1 MNQNAIQEQVTL
13 IDHMGD
19 DLSIVNAAR
28 KSFDRTS
35 HTFNTSDK
43 KLLRYL
49 YENKHTS
56 PFEFVEFT
64 FLIKCPIPIA
74 KQWMRHRT
82 WSYNEI
88 SRRYTEVELDY
99 YTPKPFRKQ
108 STDNKQGSIDEAAMS
123 DQDYNLTFWKY
134 QSAIKA
140 CFDTYQALLNDGVCR
155 EQARFV
161 LPQATYTEFYA
172 KTDLSNLLKF
182 ISLRVDTHAQWEMQ
196 QYAKQLLKLIEPI
209 VPHTVELF
217 KEGINID

>member
-1 MNQNAIQEQVTL
+1 MDTFKIKNKVQL
-13 IDHMGD
+13 ISHMGD

-28 KSFDRTS
+28 KSFDKSSASFTAEDS
-35 HTFNTSDK
+35 

-49 YENKHTS
+49 YDNKHTS

-64 FLIKCPIPIA
+64 FLVKCPIPIA

-88 SRRYTEVELDY
+88 SRRYTNSDIEY
-99 YTPKPFRKQ
+99 YIPDPFRKQ
-108 STDNKQGSIDEAAMS
+108 STDNKQASIDEPALD
-123 DQDYNLTFWKY
+123 DQLYHPTYWKY
-134 QSAIKA
+134 RLAIKS
-140 CFDTYQALLNDGVCR
+140 CFEAYEALLKDGVAK

-161 LPQATYTEFYA
+161 LPQAVYTEFYA

-182 ISLRVDTHAQWEMQ
+182 IKLRIDSHAQWEIQ
-196 QYAKQLLKLIEPI
+196 QYAKQLLELIEPI

-217 KEGINID
+217 KREMNID